1 MGASRSRS
9 VQSFRARPDHGQE
22 RVRKRP
28 GNCCHR
34 RKDSCSPLSPCDSG
48 EKTATHCPDRRAAT
62 AILGIGTGGPSPKKR
77 RPAPVPR
84 PRIVVMDSLSG
95 LRGGGLFSSPHTRLR
110 SGTNRCVGPQTGAI
124 WRTSI
129 ATFPQLSRRAP
140 KKRAQSFVG
149 DAGA

>member
-1 MGASRSRS
+1 MGASRGRS
-9 VQSFRARPDHGQE
+9 VRSFRARPDHGQE

-95 LRGGGLFSSPHTRLR
+95 LRGGGLFSSPHTSFPVASWNRFRLSDSQAFVKLTLANR
-110 SGTNRCVGPQTGAI
+110 SLRTQVHGKMRVRRQT
-124 WRTSI
+124 RPS
-129 ATFPQLSRRAP
+129 
-140 KKRAQSFVG
+140 
-149 DAGA
+149 